1 MSQTNQY
8 LQELQAV
15 RQTVQQPTVS
25 SGQQQTVAN
34 KPYFTLSEIPTKNKL
49 RIIDNFSPK
58 YNYIVEGDKIY
69 YSLKG
74 RDYWVDISGNQ
85 KARQNL
91 LQFLSDKYDFK
102 GYEDGEKES
111 YLKLMGR
118 EQPKAPT
125 EYKWPELPKIEGLPE
140 LKKEI
145 PTTAVDA
152 TRVAPQ
158 VYKKPSGVDA
168 IETEDSWLVE
178 KLKLVPEYIK
188 RKKSLWFPD
197 GEAED
202 EDPQGTVKVDPIDV
216 TGAVIRASQ
225 STPLGDTVRIDNRK
239 YVLPE
244 STVIGDYEW
253 GFRNRKDYAPIQ
265 NTPGG
270 HITTFHPFVLKQNYG
285 RSPAESETFLGVS
298 PQGSFKAGSFSA
310 FQDGDYLTKVFSN
323 DLVGF
328 KLDASGNIEYKK
340 SQGRF
345 VSPTV
350 IFRLP
355 DGSYKEKTW
364 NTFLTYGKT
373 PQARASRITGASG
386 GKVIFQVGDNDFRL
400 VSGSIGQIYN
410 EFERLKREYN
420 LPYIKAYTLDNG
432 SFNYALKTYD
442 QNLTSSDLKQ
452 WDGKNNGGGNF
463 LYIKG
468 VKTQPAQF
476 TSDTVWTPNI
486 RTAESDSYKKG
497 HPLQNEVKGVV
508 LHHTAFTDPSGAAA
522 LKHMTNPKTEA
533 SAHVLIGYDG
543 KRTVMATPEQVTFHA
558 GQSMFGGR
566 TNVNDFMVGIEF
578 QGDTGK
584 KPLTDQQIQSAVEY
598 LKPIILKYRI
608 PLSSIVTH
616 ENVRDAY
623 NEYAAKNGMKKADR
637 KVDIN
642 PYNYQRIIEALL
654 KEVYYI
660 PQSNKFGGRLN
671 YLNLMNN
678 GMVR

>member
-1 MSQTNQY
+1 MSQSNKY
-8 LQELQAV
+8 LQELQSVKSSLATDTPASAQL
-15 RQTVQQPTVS
+15 QTT
-25 SGQQQTVAN
+25 AH
-34 KPYFTLSEIPTKNKL
+34 KPYFKFSEIPTKNKL
-49 RIIDNFSPK
+49 QVIDNYSPK

-69 YSLKG
+69 YALKG
-74 RDYWVDISGNQ
+74 KDYWVDISSNQ

-91 LQFLSDKYDFK
+91 LQFLSDRYDFK
-102 GYEDGEKES
+102 GYEDGEKEG
-111 YLKLMGR
+111 YLNLIGQNKP
-118 EQPKAPT
+118 QAPKEP
-125 EYKWPELPKIEGLPE
+125 KQKELPKIEGLPE

-145 PTTAVDA
+145 PTMAMDA
-152 TRVAPQ
+152 TLVAPQ
-158 VYKKPSGVDA
+158 MYKKPAGSDA
-168 IETEDSWLVE
+168 TETEDPWLVE
-178 KLKLVPEYIK
+178 KLKLIPEYIK
-188 RKKSLWFPD
+188 RKKALWFPD
-197 GEAED
+197 GEAEG
-202 EDPQGTVKVDPIDV
+202 EDPQGTIKEDPIDV

-225 STPLGDTVRIDNRK
+225 STSLGDTVKIDSRK

-253 GFRNRKDYAPIQ
+253 GFRNRKDYTPIQ

-285 RSPAESETFLGVS
+285 RSPAENETFLGIS
-298 PQGSFKAGSFSA
+298 PQGTFKAGSFSE
-310 FQDGDYLTKVFSN
+310 FQDGDYVTKVFSN
-323 DLVGF
+323 DLIGF
-328 KLDASGNIEYKK
+328 KLDANGDIEYQK

-345 VSPTV
+345 VSPKV
-350 IFRLP
+350 IFQLP
-355 DGSYKEKTW
+355 DGRQVEKTW
-364 NTFLTYGKT
+364 NTFLTYGNT

-442 QNLTSSDLKQ
+442 QNLTSLDLKQ

-468 VKTQPAQF
+468 VKTQSAQF
-476 TSDTVWTPNI
+476 ASDTVWTPNI
-486 RTAESDSYKKG
+486 RTTESDSYKKG

-558 GQSMFGGR
+558 GSSMFGDR
-566 TNVNDFMVGIEF
+566 MNVNDFMLGIEF
-578 QGDTGK
+578 QGDTGRR
-584 KPLTDQQIQSAVEY
+584 PLTEQQIQSAVEY

-616 ENVRDAY
+616 QNVRDAY
-623 NEYAAKNGMKKADR
+623 NEYAAKNGMKRADK

-660 PQSNKFGGRLN
+660 PQNNKFGGRLN

-678 GMVR
+678 DR

>member
-1 MSQTNQY
+1 MSQTNKY
-8 LQELQAV
+8 LQELQSVTQAAAPSPPP
-15 RQTVQQPTVS
+15 VQEPTI
-25 SGQQQTVAN
+25 AA
-34 KPYFTLSEIPTKNKL
+34 KPYFTLAEIPTKNKL
-49 RIIDNFSPK
+49 QIIDNFSPK

-69 YSLKG
+69 YAIKG
-74 RDYWVDISGNQ
+74 RDYWVDISNNK

-91 LQFLSDKYDFK
+91 LRFLSEKYDFK

-111 YLKLMGR
+111 YLSLTGQSNTSSTKKK
-118 EQPKAPT
+118 EESKHV
-125 EYKWPELPKIEGLPE
+125 ELPKMDGISE
-140 LKKEI
+140 LKTEVPI
-145 PTTAVDA
+145 MQTDA
-152 TRVAPQ
+152 LPVAPQ
-158 VYKKPSGVDA
+158 TYERYTGSDVEK
-168 IETEDSWLVE
+168 EDPWLIE
-178 KLKLVPEYIK
+178 KLKLIPEYFK
-188 RKKSLWFPD
+188 RRKALWFPE
-197 GEAED
+197 GGGKE
-202 EDPQGTVKVDPIDV
+202 EDPQGTIKEDPIDI
-216 TGAVIRASQ
+216 TGAIIRANQ
-225 STPLGDTVRIDNRK
+225 STSLGDTIRIDSRK

-244 STVIGDYEW
+244 STVVNDYEW
-253 GFRNRKDYAPIQ
+253 GFRNRKDYTPIQ

-270 HITTFHPFVLKQNYG
+270 HITTFHPFELKQNYK
-285 RSPAESETFLGVS
+285 RVPAADETFLGVDS
-298 PQGSFKAGSFSA
+298 KGSFKAGNFNL
-310 FQDGDYLTKVFSN
+310 FQDDDYITKVFSN

-328 KLDASGNIEYKK
+328 KLDANGDIEYQW

-345 VSPTV
+345 VSPKV

-355 DGSYKEKTW
+355 DGSQVEKTW

-373 PQARASRITGASG
+373 PQARASRVTGASG

-442 QNLTSSDLKQ
+442 NTLTSQDLKQ

-468 VKTQPAQF
+468 RKTQPSQF
-476 TSDTVWTPNI
+476 VSDTIWTPNI
-486 RTAESDSYKKG
+486 RTVESESYKKG
-497 HPLQNEVKGVV
+497 HPLQNELKGVV

-522 LKHMTNPKTEA
+522 LKHMTDPKTEA

-543 KRTVMATPEQVTFHA
+543 KRTVMANPEQVTFHA
-558 GQSMFGGR
+558 GQSVFNGR
-566 TNVNDFMVGIEF
+566 LNVNDFMLGIEF

-584 KPLTDQQIQSAVEY
+584 RPLTEQQIQSAVEY

-623 NEYAAKNGMKKADR
+623 NEYAAKNGMKKAAR

-642 PYNYQRIIEALL
+642 QANYQRIIQALL
-654 KEVYYI
+654 NEVYYI
-660 PQSNKFGGRLN
+660 PSSKKYGGKLN
-671 YLNLMNN
+671 YLN
-678 GMVR
+678 VFKK